1 MKIVLN
7 SMVTIHLAK
16 LSILRQLMDMF
27 NEVIMPRKV
36 FEETIRK
43 GCEKGY
49 PDSIIVEKLVKEGL
63 IKVATPSNEQAL
75 QELEVFGLKEGE
87 AEAVALYFQEK
98 ADRIASDNSTVR
110 KNRLILNLNLIGTPA
125 LVYALFKR
133 GIIKKAKA
141 VDCLIELKK
150 IGWFKPEIIDS
161 IIKEVREVE

>member
-1 MKIVLN
+1 
-7 SMVTIHLAK
+7 MVTIHLAK
-16 LSILRQLMDMF
+16 LSILRQLTDMF
-27 NEVIMPRKV
+27 NEVIVPRKV
-36 FEETIRK
+36 FEETIMK

-49 PDSIIVEKLVKEGL
+49 PDSIIAEKLVKKGL
-63 IKVATPSNEQAL
+63 IKVAAPSNEQAL
-75 QELEVFGLKEGE
+75 KELEVFGLREGE

-125 LVYALFKR
+125 LVYALFKKGVIR
-133 GIIKKAKA
+133 KAKA
-141 VDCLIELKK
+141 VDCLVELKK